1 MVVVRKRITM
11 KSSTTPPMP
20 APLTKLARPSAEK
33 WVATLTEERR
43 RLQDDHEALREREAN
58 LREYETRLRALQ
70 ADIDALRELDATA
83 GAAPATGSR
92 PPQFHRPTSRN
103 PFPED
108 GALQVAWEKLHRA
121 HELFEAEQAHLR
133 NDRCT
138 VREQEANLKKR
149 EEAVAAREQRVAER
163 EALLLRATAS
173 ATNPPMPTSTT
184 PAATAASAKVTANP
198 FSIARAVFGARA

>member
-1 MVVVRKRITM
+1 
-11 KSSTTPPMP
+11 MP

-43 RLQDDHEALREREAN
+43 RLQDDHEALRERESN

-70 ADIDALRELDATA
+70 ADIDALRELDTSTT
-83 GAAPATGSR
+83 GSAAPGPGSR
-92 PPQFHRPTSRN
+92 PPQFHRPTSRT
-103 PFPED
+103 PFPEE

-138 VREQEANLKKR
+138 VREQEVNLKKR
-149 EEAVAAREQRVAER
+149 EEAVAAREQRLAER
-163 EALLLRATAS
+163 EAMLRATVAG
-173 ATNPPMPTSTT
+173 TNPPIAATSTT
-184 PAATAASAKVTANP
+184 AANAKVTANP

>member
-1 MVVVRKRITM
+1 VVGRKRITM
-11 KSSTTPPMP
+11 KSSTTPPLP

-58 LREYETRLRALQ
+58 LREYETRLRTLQ
-70 ADIDALRELDATA
+70 ADIDALRELDNSAS
-83 GAAPATGSR
+83 GSAAPGPGSR
-92 PPQFHRPTSRN
+92 SPQFHRPTSRT
-103 PFPED
+103 PFPEE

-121 HELFEAEQAHLR
+121 HELFEAEQAYLR

-149 EEAVAAREQRVAER
+149 EEAVAAREQRIAER
-163 EALLLRATAS
+163 EAVILRAA
-173 ATNPPMPTSTT
+173 AAGNNPPLAPASTS
-184 PAATAASAKVTANP
+184 AASAKVTANP

>member
-1 MVVVRKRITM
+1 MVGRKPITM

-43 RLQDDHEALREREAN
+43 RLQDDQEALREREAN

-70 ADIDALRELDATA
+70 ADIDALRELDASAT
-83 GAAPATGSR
+83 GSAAAGSR
-92 PPQFHRPTSRN
+92 PPQFHRPTSRT
-103 PFPED
+103 PFAED

-149 EEAVAAREQRVAER
+149 EEAVAAREQRVTER
-163 EALLLRATAS
+163 EAVILRAA
-173 ATNPPMPTSTT
+173 AAVTNPPVAPASN
-184 PAATAASAKVTANP
+184 PAAANAKVTANP